1 MARSDETT
9 HKKNSSGI
17 DSFGGCLHSLCA
29 GAVTGL
35 SVEGPGIRRDPDIQH
50 GASLVSPCL
59 WRKRNPRVQ
68 VFYYGVLV
76 DDTSLPFEARMGLR
90 SRTYIGRFLPALI
103 PPTTLQ
109 ARRP

>member
-9 HKKNSSGI
+9 HKKILPALILSAAVCTVSAPALSQVYQWKDPESGATRI
-17 DSFGGCLHSLCA
+17 SNTAPSWFRHAYG
-29 GAVTGL
+29 
-35 SVEGPGIRRDPDIQH
+35 EN
-50 GASLVSPCL
+50 
-59 WRKRNPRVQ
+59 RNPRVQ